1 MEDPF
6 FIVNLYEM
14 DVHKSLNSYI
24 CYAKKLTIVCIC
36 NRLPKGNIK
45 ISGNEKV
52 TIMAKSGKK
61 INCPVTASIELI
73 GGKWKT
79 IILYS
84 LLSGTRRFGE
94 IAVRIPD
101 ISRKVLTEQL
111 KELESDGLILRE
123 QYKEIPPRVEYSLTE
138 LGKSLSPV
146 FRELE
151 IWGTENL
158 LSKE

>member
-1 MEDPF
+1 M
-6 FIVNLYEM
+6 VNLYKM
-14 DVHKSLNSYI
+14 DVSKSLNPYI
-24 CYAKKLTIVCIC
+24 CYVKKLTIVCIC
-36 NRLPKGNIK
+36 NRLRKGNIK

-52 TIMAKSGKK
+52 TIMVKSGKK

-123 QYKEIPPRVEYSLTE
+123 QYKEIPPRVEYSLTD

>member
-1 MEDPF
+1 MTR
-6 FIVNLYEM
+6 LKEM
-14 DVHKSLNSYI
+14 TH
-24 CYAKKLTIVCIC
+24 
-36 NRLPKGNIK
+36 
-45 ISGNEKV
+45 
-52 TIMAKSGKK
+52 
-61 INCPVTASIELI
+61 CPVTATLELI

-84 LLSGTRRFGE
+84 LSAGTRRFGE

-111 KELESDGLILRE
+111 KELEADGLILRV

-146 FRELE
+146 IRELE
-151 IWGTENL
+151 QWGMENVL
-158 LSKE
+158 AKQQLVIA

>member
-1 MEDPF
+1 M
-6 FIVNLYEM
+6 I
-14 DVHKSLNSYI
+14 
-24 CYAKKLTIVCIC
+24 
-36 NRLPKGNIK
+36 
-45 ISGNEKV
+45 
-52 TIMAKSGKK
+52 KSGKK

-111 KELESDGLILRE
+111 KELESDGLIVRE
-123 QYKEIPPRVEYSLTE
+123 QYKEIPPRVEYSLTD
-138 LGKSLSPV
+138 LGKSLSSV

-158 LSKE
+158 LAK